1 MDWEVLKRQEEKMA
15 VFEVQN
21 LSIKFHDEKE
31 PFTAVNDLSFSAEVG
46 EIVGLVGE
54 SGSGKTMTALAA
66 AGLILS
72 KDVEVTG
79 KILIDGI
86 DILSLSEKNLA
97 KMRGN
102 KIGMI
107 FQEPMTSL
115 DPAKKIGRQV
125 EEVLKLHTDLSG
137 DERREKALE
146 AIKNAGLSDFKR
158 IYNSYPHQLS
168 GGQRQRI
175 MIAAA
180 LIAKPKILLADE
192 PTTALDVTV
201 QKQILEFLK
210 NQCKAND
217 ITVLFISHDLSL
229 VRSLCERM
237 IVMQNGK
244 AIEKGFSN
252 NIFNNPQAEYTKELI
267 AAVPKFERE
276 ICKKKYKDNKN
287 VLDVS
292 KLCAFYPKNSSKIFS
307 KKEKAQ
313 VLYDISFNV
322 KKGEIIGLAGESGS
336 GKSTLARCILGLHKD
351 KTGDVHH
358 NTKYPQMVFQDA
370 GSSLNPSKTI
380 EWILEEPLKNCT
392 KLSAKQ
398 RYDCVTEMLYLVKLP
413 ENLRERYPMQLS
425 GGQRQRVSIA
435 AALMLKPDFLIADEP
450 VSALD
455 VTVQKQILALMKEI
469 ARETGVAILLISH
482 DLRIVYQMC
491 DRVLIMKDGRI
502 VEEGE
507 PTVLY
512 KTPKHSYTKAL
523 LESAGA

>member
-1 MDWEVLKRQEEKMA
+1 MA

-21 LSIKFHDEKE
+21 LSIIFHDGKE
-31 PFTAVNDLSFSAEVG
+31 PFTAVKNLSFSAEAG
-46 EIVGLVGE
+46 EMVGLVGE

-66 AGLILS
+66 AGLIFS
-72 KDVEVTG
+72 KDVEVKG
-79 KILIDGI
+79 KILIEGI
-86 DILSLSEKNLA
+86 DILSLPEKELA

-102 KIGMI
+102 KMGMI

-115 DPAKKIGRQV
+115 DPVKKVGRQV
-125 EEVLKLHTDLSG
+125 EEVLKLHTNFSS
-137 DERREKALE
+137 EKRREKALE
-146 AIKNAGLSDFKR
+146 AIKSAGLSEFER

-168 GGQRQRI
+168 GGQRQRV

-180 LIAKPKILLADE
+180 LIAKPKLLLADE

-210 NQCKAND
+210 NQCKSND

-229 VRSLCERM
+229 VRSLCDRM
-237 IVMQNGK
+237 IVMQDGK
-244 AIEKGFSN
+244 AIEEGASD
-252 NIFNNPQAEYTKELI
+252 NIFNAPKAEYTKELI

-276 ICKKKYKDNKN
+276 LCDKKYKDNKT

-292 KLCAFYPKNSSKIFS
+292 NLSAFYPKNSSRIFS
-307 KKEKAQ
+307 KKEKSQ

-336 GKSTLARCILGLHKD
+336 GKSTLARCILGLHND
-351 KTGDVHH
+351 KTGNICH
-358 NTKYPQMVFQDA
+358 NTKHPQMVFQDA
-370 GSSLNPSKTI
+370 GSSLNPSKTV
-380 EWILEEPLKNCT
+380 EWILEEPLRNCT
-392 KLSAKQ
+392 KLNAKQ

-413 ENLRERYPMQLS
+413 ENLRERYPVQLS

-435 AALMLKPDFLIADEP
+435 AALMLSPEFLIADEP

-482 DLRIVYQMC
+482 DLRVVYQMC
-491 DRVLIMKDGRI
+491 DHVLIMKDGRI

-507 PTVLY
+507 PMSLY
-512 KTPKHSYTKAL
+512 KNPKDPYTKLL